1 MYMTKQE
8 ISSTIASLDAD
19 QTKDAILVIVNDQ
32 NTSILMT
39 VKKNLEFQL

>member
-1 MYMTKQE
+1 MTKQE

>member
-1 MYMTKQE
+1 MYMAKQE

>member
-1 MYMTKQE
+1 MTKQE
-8 ISSTIASLDAD
+8 ISSTLASLDAD

-39 VKKNLEFQL
+39 VKKTLEFQL

>member
-1 MYMTKQE
+1 MTKQE
-8 ISSTIASLDAD
+8 ISSTIASLDVD
-19 QTKDAILVIVNDQ
+19 QTKDTILVIVNDQ